1 MVKNILLY
9 FDTSA
14 LVTEFHNEIDSD
26 LVSKIITSTNR
37 NDLQII
43 SSIWTINE
51 IIAVMD
57 KISQKINEKTG
68 MFELSN
74 IDIKKI
80 VSTIVERIRKI
91 INNENAM
98 FNFVYLDHNIIK
110 DSRILTKDFHLSP
123 TDAIHM
129 FTGYAYNCNYFVTH
143 NKYFINQFPFKKY
156 GEMKL
161 IDLKNENDRKLLES
175 EELNL

>member
-1 MVKNILLY
+1 MVKKILLY

-43 SSIWTINE
+43 SSILIINE
-51 IIAVMD
+51 IIEVMD

-80 VSTIVERIRKI
+80 I
-91 INNENAM
+91 
-98 FNFVYLDHNIIK
+98 
-110 DSRILTKDFHLSP
+110 P
-123 TDAIHM
+123 
-129 FTGYAYNCNYFVTH
+129 
-143 NKYFINQFPFKKY
+143 P
-156 GEMKL
+156 
-161 IDLKNENDRKLLES
+161 
-175 EELNL
+175 

>member
-1 MVKNILLY
+1 MKNILLY

-57 KISQKINEKTG
+57 KI
-68 MFELSN
+68 
-74 IDIKKI
+74 
-80 VSTIVERIRKI
+80 
-91 INNENAM
+91 
-98 FNFVYLDHNIIK
+98 
-110 DSRILTKDFHLSP
+110 
-123 TDAIHM
+123 
-129 FTGYAYNCNYFVTH
+129 
-143 NKYFINQFPFKKY
+143 
-156 GEMKL
+156 
-161 IDLKNENDRKLLES
+161 
-175 EELNL
+175 